1 MPLDI
6 PLPAVLDE
14 PAEYGTKTYRLDWE
28 NKRII
33 GTIDGLDALGQHCK
47 KMLLT
52 PRHMFPIYDDDI
64 GSEHETLIG
73 ADVPEEYIE
82 SELPRMITDALIGD
96 DRIVDIRD
104 FVQEKRGDKRIVNF
118 TIDSVYGEIEMEAG
132 LSV

>member
-6 PLPAVLDE
+6 PLPPVLDE
-14 PAEYGTKTYRLDWE
+14 PAEYETRTFRIDWE

-33 GTIDGLDALGQHCK
+33 GTIDGLEALSQHCK

-52 PRHMFPIYDDDI
+52 QRHKYLIYDDDI

-96 DRIVDIRD
+96 NRIVDIRD
-104 FVQEKRGDKRIVNF
+104 FVQEKHGDERIVTF